1 MPAPV
6 LEAQS
11 GDFSDDHHRYQS
23 SDEEDFQESVDKAV
37 TLPKPILL
45 WRTAAETQQSTTST
59 ASLSTPP
66 AAVRTCSTLIVGTA
80 FGGSSLLHTLQSKT
94 LLGTLI
100 LPGVDLKDNS
110 LDLNSSSNASCNI
123 YRLDADPTIL
133 LIPCNYEI
141 KDKDSLNFAKAIMN
155 NIQASRIIILDTNSP
170 SAYLSGSPDIEY
182 NYPWLRLL
190 QTAGSTTVTKIPTLE
205 VPNLVQNLGAALM
218 GYCEVRGLSDTYLLL
233 SLQEHVYGKALTT
246 AATLR
251 GLKEGLASLGCLLVA
266 NAVDVSK
273 AVVQIQDKRVGSN
286 RTREDR
292 LYA

>member
-1 MPAPV
+1 M
-6 LEAQS
+6 
-11 GDFSDDHHRYQS
+11 DFSEDHHRYQS

-45 WRTAAETQQSTTST
+45 WRTETPPTTASPTSPLKSSTT
-59 ASLSTPP
+59 
-66 AAVRTCSTLIVGTA
+66 AAPVRTCSTLIVGTA
-80 FGGSSLLHTLQSKT
+80 YGGSSLLHTVQGKT
-94 LLGTLI
+94 LLGSLI
-100 LPGVDLKDNS
+100 LPGVDLKENS
-110 LDLNSSSNASCNI
+110 LDVNSPSNASCNI
-123 YRLDADPTIL
+123 YRLDVDPTIL

-155 NIQASRIIILDTNSP
+155 NIQASRIIILDTISP
-170 SAYLSGSPDIEY
+170 STYLSGSPDIEY
-182 NYPWLRLL
+182 SYPWLRLL
-190 QTAGSTTVTKIPTLE
+190 KTAGSTTVTKITTLE

-251 GLKEGLASLGCLLVA
+251 GLKEGLASLGCPLVA
-266 NAVDVSK
+266 NAVDISK
-273 AVVQIQDKRVGSN
+273 AVKQIQDKRVGSN